1 MDSAFLV
8 DLILKLLQAL
18 PLTLLLFVLAIA
30 LGLVLALGLTWMRVS
45 GNPVLTRFAR
55 SYIYVFRGTP
65 LLIQLFLIYYGLG
78 QFAFIRQSFLWP
90 ILREP
95 FDCAVLSLALC
106 TAAYQAEI
114 FRGALL
120 AVPLQQVEA
129 ARAIGMS
136 RLLMFRRVI
145 APIAIRQ
152 ALPSYTTELVLMIK
166 STSLAGLVTIKEMT
180 FIANDVIHKT
190 YLTLPV
196 FLCAALIYLAL
207 NFVISRLLGY
217 VEHVLSPHLRVMPEA
232 KRPQPSLVG

>member
-1 MDSAFLV
+1 MDSAFII
-8 DLILKLLQAL
+8 DLLLKLLQAL
-18 PLTLLLFVLAIA
+18 PITLLLFILSIA
-30 LGLVLALGLTWMRVS
+30 LGLVVALGLTWMRVS
-45 GNPVLTRFAR
+45 GNPMLTRFAR
-55 SYIYVFRGTP
+55 AYIYIFRGTP

-78 QFAFIRQSFLWP
+78 QFPFVRQSFLWP

-95 FDCAVLSLALC
+95 FDCAVISLALC

-120 AVPLQQVEA
+120 AVPRQQVEA

-136 RLLMFRRVI
+136 RFLMFRRII

-190 YLTLPV
+190 YLTVPV
-196 FLCAALIYLAL
+196 FLCAALIYLIL
-207 NFVISRLLGY
+207 NFAISRLLGY